1 MRPEKVSFMD
11 QGGVKKWQNLD
22 EADSRE
28 ILGREQC
35 IKQLALSA
43 DRNAKFLSSQQKASQ
58 FIAKNAMLKEDQ
70 NSDFAA

>member
-43 DRNAKFLSSQQKASQ
+43 DRNAKFLSSQQKVSQ
-58 FIAKNAMLKEDQ
+58 
-70 NSDFAA
+70 SFAENVIQKRRDSE